1 LCHMLLYSNFSH
13 FPSEFEVHAFSV
25 HRYPPAVIFFLSLS
39 LSLSLSP
46 WMELRATTSIAL
58 QSCNYSIHPRF
69 LNLNFS
75 SSLSITTNLLR
86 SSSSPLSHKG
96 QSLLFIFAALH
107 YIILYFKIFGYFFI
121 KLFIFFSL
129 YSFYLFL
136 SLKSIIRDNF
146 HKIIKIIIRSMLYIA
161 KKIMFPLHSMFFL

>member
-25 HRYPPAVIFFLSLS
+25 HRYPPAVIFF

-107 YIILYFKIFGYFFI
+107 YIIFQNISLLLYQIIYL
-121 KLFIFFSL
+121 LFSILILLISL
-129 YSFYLFL
+129 SQ
-136 SLKSIIRDNF
+136 INN
-146 HKIIKIIIRSMLYIA
+146 
-161 KKIMFPLHSMFFL
+161 